1 MEIALFL
8 VFPVLVAV
16 AAIFDA
22 SSMIIPNWLNALIA
36 AVFVPVALASGHME
50 LSAIGWNLALGAM
63 VFAIGAGLF
72 LLGVMGGGDVKM
84 IAACSVWL
92 GLPMMVPFLL
102 YTAIAGGALAAI
114 ALVARRIA
122 PAGVSDAG
130 WTRWL
135 TERKSGVPYGIAIA
149 AGAIFIWSQSV
160 LGAGLLKAVG

>member
-36 AVFVPVALASGHME
+36 AVFVPVALAGHME
-50 LSAIGWNLALGAM
+50 MSAIGWNLALGAV
-63 VFAIGAGLF
+63 VFAVGAGLF

-92 GLPMMVPFLL
+92 GLPMMAPFLI
-102 YTAIAGGALAAI
+102 YTAIAGGALAAF

-149 AGAIFIWSQSV
+149 AGAVFVWGQSA

>member
-1 MEIALFL
+1 
-8 VFPVLVAV
+8 
-16 AAIFDA
+16 
-22 SSMIIPNWLNALIA
+22 
-36 AVFVPVALASGHME
+36 
-50 LSAIGWNLALGAM
+50 
-63 VFAIGAGLF
+63 
-72 LLGVMGGGDVKM
+72 
-84 IAACSVWL
+84 
-92 GLPMMVPFLL
+92 
-102 YTAIAGGALAAI
+102 LAAI

>member
-8 VFPVLVAV
+8 VFPVLLAA

-36 AVFVPVALASGHME
+36 ALFVPVALAGHME
-50 LSAIGWNLALGAM
+50 MSAIGWNLALGAV

-102 YTAIAGGALAAI
+102 YTAITGGALAAV

-149 AGAIFIWSQSV
+149 AGAILVWSESI
-160 LGAGLLKAVG
+160 LGGALLKAVG

>member
-8 VFPVLVAV
+8 VFPILVAV

-36 AVFVPVALASGHME
+36 ALFVPVALAGHME
-50 LSAIGWNLALGAM
+50 MSAIGWSLALGVV

-72 LLGVMGGGDVKM
+72 MLGVMGGGDVKM

-92 GLPMMVPFLL
+92 GLPLMVPFMLF
-102 YTAIAGGALAAI
+102 TAIAGGGLAAV
-114 ALVARRIA
+114 ALLARRIA

-149 AGAIFIWSQSV
+149 AGAIFVWGQSV
-160 LGAGLLKAVG
+160 LGGGLLRAFG

>member
-8 VFPVLVAV
+8 VFPVLLAA

-36 AVFVPVALASGHME
+36 ALFVPVALAGHME
-50 LSAIGWNLALGAM
+50 MSAIGWNLALGAV

-102 YTAIAGGALAAI
+102 YTAIAGGALAAV

-149 AGAIFIWSQSV
+149 AGAILVWSESI
-160 LGAGLLKAVG
+160 LGGALLKAVG

>member
-8 VFPVLVAV
+8 VFPILVAV

-36 AVFVPVALASGHME
+36 AVFVPVALAGNME
-50 LSAIGWNLALGAM
+50 MSAIGWNLALGVV

-102 YTAIAGGALAAI
+102 YTAIAGGGLAAF
-114 ALVARRIA
+114 ALVARRIT

-135 TERKSGVPYGIAIA
+135 SERKSGVPYGIAIA
-149 AGAIFIWSQSV
+149 AGGIVVWGQSV
-160 LGAGLLKAVG
+160 LGGGLLRAFG

>member
-1 MEIALFL
+1 MVVLGLLLVSAGVEDARTREIANWKN
-8 VFPVLVAV
+8 
-16 AAIFDA
+16 AAI
-22 SSMIIPNWLNALIA
+22 AL
-36 AVFVPVALASGHME
+36 LAPLWWWANG
-50 LSAIGWNLALGAM
+50 LALWPDVAIQLGMAAI
-63 VFAIGAGLF
+63 VFAIFVGAFAIGQ
-72 LLGVMGGGDVKM
+72 MGGGDVKM